1 MTVGAVV
8 DFEQFTVLVNAG
20 AISGD
25 RERMLAYVP
34 DFEDVAVICRKL
46 NADDFTVER
55 VISDEK
61 YEAIDSNMF
70 RYNAFQTINKLALGQ
85 SPYVHNDLSRWRG
98 LHLTVHD
105 EFDSERQVCRDSS
118 MTGVVCPVLPTISPH
133 SLPQS
138 GSNFLRN

>member
-1 MTVGAVV
+1 MAKHQNMTVGAVV

-46 NADDFTVER
+46 NADDFIVER
-55 VISDEK
+55 VISDEE
-61 YEAIDSNMF
+61 YEAIDSSMF

-85 SPYVHNDLSRWRG
+85 
-98 LHLTVHD
+98 
-105 EFDSERQVCRDSS
+105 
-118 MTGVVCPVLPTISPH
+118 CPVLPTI
-133 SLPQS
+133 
-138 GSNFLRN
+138 